1 MTDAPLHAEGIT
13 LLGDLIGGRRVAMLT
28 TRTVDGGLASCPHAL
43 PERAFDGSLWFI
55 SRADAP
61 QVADIEADPLVNVS
75 LSDGT
80 ALSLNG
86 RALISDDPRLK
97 RRAWDDVMAQWFGCG
112 PDDPALVLIIVEVL
126 AAEYWE
132 LPGRPPTLI
141 PLVRD
146 VVDVGR
152 PALDGDEELSD

>member
-86 RALISDDPRLK
+86 RALISDDLQLK
-97 RRAWDDVMAQWFGCG
+97 RCS
-112 PDDPALVLIIVEVL
+112 L
-126 AAEYWE
+126 
-132 LPGRPPTLI
+132 GRRHGSV
-141 PLVRD
+141 VRL
-146 VVDVGR
+146 R
-152 PALDGDEELSD
+152 R